1 MQLAKIYLTN
11 KSVFYPG
18 MCPKKERHLSIKC
31 CVESIKPMNINEI
44 GCRTEIREKMKE
56 KIAKDN
62 PSELFFYPIYICCQP
77 VGWFGLLLSIVSSKF
92 KFDEREK
99 TFKQDV
105 K

>member
-62 PSELFFYPIYICCQP
+62 PSELFFYPIYMLSTC
-77 VGWFGLLLSIVSSKF
+77 GLVWPIIEYSVF
-92 KFDEREK
+92 KI
-99 TFKQDV
+99 QV
-105 K
+105 